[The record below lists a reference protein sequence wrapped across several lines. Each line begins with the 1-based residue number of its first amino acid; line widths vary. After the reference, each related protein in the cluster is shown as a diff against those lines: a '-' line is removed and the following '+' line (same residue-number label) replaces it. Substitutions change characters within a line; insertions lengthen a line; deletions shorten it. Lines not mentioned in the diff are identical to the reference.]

1 MQRLY
6 KFTNRINFNNVR
18 GDLFGGLTAAVIAL
32 PMALAF
38 GVASGAGPE
47 AGLYG
52 AILVGFFA
60 ALFGGTPT
68 LISEPT
74 GPMTVVI
81 TGVITAMVAS
91 FDGDKAQA
99 MPFVFTVVMLAGIF
113 QIVIGLLKMGKYV
126 TLMPYNVVS
135 GFMSGIGIILI
146 ILQIGPALGQA
157 APAGGVLGTLQ
168 NLPEL
173 VTNADPA
180 AAFLATLTV
189 LMILFFPKG
198 LRKFAPPQLVAMIV
212 GTVLALTLLAGTD
225 LKPIG
230 DIPFSVPSLNF
241 PVFEGSL
248 ARNMLID
255 GVVLGMLG
263 SIDAL
268 LTSVVADSLT
278 RTEHDSNKEL
288 VGQGIGNIMSGL
300 LGGLPGAGATM
311 GTVVNIQAG
320 GRTALSGLSRAVIL
334 LVVVL
339 GASGLTK
346 HIPLAVLAGIIIKVG
361 IDIIDWGFLRRAH
374 YISRKSAAIM
384 YGVIFLT
391 VFVDLVVA
399 VGVGVFVAN
408 MLTIDKLSQLRSDKG
423 VTAITDS
430 DDVIKLTA
438 EEKAL
443 LHQGRDHILLFSL
456 SGPMIF
462 GVAKAIARQHKAVQ
476 NCQAMVLDLSEV
488 PHLGVTTSLS
498 IENAIQSAVDGGR
511 EVFVVGAT
519 GQTYKRLAKLGLLK
533 VVPAEHFLEDRTD
546 ALRQALAT
554 IKVEDEAIN
563 VGSTV
568 EPQPI

>member
-1 MQRLY
+1 MQKLY
-6 KFTNRINFNNVR
+6 KLTNRINFNHVR

-52 AILVGFFA
+52 AIVVGFFA

-81 TGVITAMVAS
+81 TGVIAAMIAN
-91 FDGDKAQA
+91 FDGDQAQA
-99 MPFVFTVVMLAGIF
+99 MPFVFTVVMMAGLF
-113 QIVIGLLKMGKYV
+113 QIVIGALKMGKYV

-146 ILQIGPALGQA
+146 ILQLGPALGQA
-157 APAGGVLGTLQ
+157 TPAGGVLGTLQ

-173 VTNADPA
+173 VTKADPA

-212 GTVLALTLLAGTD
+212 GTVLALTVLAGAG

-230 DIPFSVPSLNF
+230 DIPFSVPHLQF

-248 ARNMLID
+248 LRNMLID
-255 GVVLGMLG
+255 GIVLGMLG

-320 GRTALSGLSRAVIL
+320 GQTALSGLARAAIL

-361 IDIIDWGFLRRAH
+361 IDIIDWGFLKRAH

-408 MLTIDKLSQLRSDKG
+408 VLTIDKLSQLRSDKG

-430 DDVIKLTA
+430 DDAIKLSA
-438 EEKAL
+438 EESSL

-488 PHLGVTTSLS
+488 PHLGVTTSLA

-533 VVPAEHFLEDRTD
+533 VVPAEHFLEDRTE

-554 IKVEDEAIN
+554 IDLEDS
-563 VGSTV
+563 VVSRGSMV

>member
-1 MQRLY
+1 MQRPY
-6 KFTNRINFNNVR
+6 KFTNRINFNNLR

-52 AILVGFFA
+52 AILIGFFA

-81 TGVITAMVAS
+81 TGVIAEIVLS
-91 FDGDKAQA
+91 FDGDKALA
-99 MPFVFTVVMLAGIF
+99 MPIVFTIIMLAGLF

-146 ILQIGPALGQA
+146 VLQLGPALGQK

-168 NLPEL
+168 NIPDL
-173 VTNADPA
+173 VANADPA
-180 AAFLATLTV
+180 AAFLTTLTV

-212 GTVLALTLLAGTD
+212 GTVLSLTILSGASLT
-225 LKPIG
+225 PIG
-230 DIPFSVPSLNF
+230 DIPFSVPSPKF

-248 ARNMLID
+248 LRTMLID
-255 GVVLGMLG
+255 AIVLGMLG

-288 VGQGIGNIMSGL
+288 VGQGIGNIMSGFF
-300 LGGLPGAGATM
+300 GGLPGAGATM

-320 GRTALSGLSRAVIL
+320 GRTALSGLARAVIL

-361 IDIIDWGFLRRAH
+361 IDIIDWGFLKRAH
-374 YISRKSAAIM
+374 HISRKSAAIM

-399 VGVGVFVAN
+399 VGVGIFVAN
-408 MLTIDKLSQLRSDKG
+408 VLTIDRLSELRSDEG

-430 DDVIKLTA
+430 DDAIKLTA

-443 LHQGRDHILLFSL
+443 LDKGRDRILLFSL

-476 NCQAMVLDLSEV
+476 NCKAMVLDLSEV

-498 IENAIQSAVDGGR
+498 IENAVQEAVDGGR
-511 EVFVVGAT
+511 DVFVVGAT
-519 GQTYKRLAKLGLLK
+519 GQTYKRLTKLGLLK
-533 VVPAEHFLEDRTD
+533 LVPAERFLEDRTV

-554 IKVEDEAIN
+554 IEVEDTPIEL
-563 VGSTV
+563 GTTV